1 LQKRERSAERTA
13 AECRMPSRLGC
24 LEARG
29 LLAWGKDDIVVVTG
43 VSDIPW
49 LPDLEAAPVSTLASY
64 APELTA
70 T

>member
-1 LQKRERSAERTA
+1 
-13 AECRMPSRLGC
+13 MPSRLGC